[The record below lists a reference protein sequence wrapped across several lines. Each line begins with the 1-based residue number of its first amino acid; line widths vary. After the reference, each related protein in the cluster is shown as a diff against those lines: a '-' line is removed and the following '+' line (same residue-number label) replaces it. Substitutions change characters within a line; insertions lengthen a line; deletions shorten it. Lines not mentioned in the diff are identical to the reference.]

1 MASVSIQAIKEL
13 RERTSAGMTDCK
25 KALTEAE
32 GDMEKAVE
40 LILKRGQAKSAK
52 RAGKVA
58 AEGEVRT
65 KLLNDGKAAIVVEVN
80 IETDFSARNE
90 KFQALLDRTVAA
102 AAEAP
107 EGAELA
113 KLESDGKTLEEHA
126 TELTGVIGEKITLRR
141 YAKLTVAESGLCH
154 DYVHMGGRIGVILS
168 LETSNDAVAGHEAIK
183 TFAEDTALQI
193 AAMNPQ
199 YLSRADVD
207 EAAVAKQKE
216 IFEAQLRE
224 DPKPKPEKVWP
235 KIIEGKVNA
244 WFKETVLIDQDSAQ
258 HAKKTI
264 DGLRKEAGKAAG
276 GEVKITGF
284 HRFELGEGIEKKE
297 ENFAADVAELLEQ

>member
-32 GDMEKAVE
+32 GNMEKAVE

-65 KLLNDGKAAIVVEVN
+65 KLLDGGKAAVLVEVN

-90 KFQALLDRTVAA
+90 KFQALLDRAVAA
-102 AAEAP
+102 VADAP
-107 EGAELA
+107 EDAELA
-113 KLESDGKTLEEHA
+113 KLQSDGKTLEEHA

-141 YAKLTVAESGLCH
+141 FAKLAVSESGLCH
-154 DYVHMGGRIGVILS
+154 DYVHMGGRIGVIIC
-168 LETSNDAVAGHEAIK
+168 LETSSDDVAGHEAVK

-199 YLSRADVD
+199 YLIRDDV
-207 EAAVAKQKE
+207 EETAVAKQKE

-264 DGLRKEAGKAAG
+264 DGLRQEAGKAAG
-276 GEVKITGF
+276 GEVKIKGF
-284 HRFELGEGIEKKE
+284 RRFELGEGIEKKE